1 MKYRDRQFQRNFSAE
16 TKTNGV
22 RERVRIGQR
31 DTEME
36 RVKYPEKGREIE
48 TQRMGG
54 RNQKT
59 GNEGDI
65 EEEKQRVG
73 RRV

>member
-1 MKYRDRQFQRNFSAE
+1 MKYRDRQFQRNFNVE
-16 TKTNGV
+16 TKRNGDI
-22 RERVRIGQR
+22 ERVRIGQR

-54 RNQKT
+54 RNKKT
-59 GNEGDI
+59 GNEAHI
-65 EEEKQRVG
+65 EEEKQRVR